1 MAISVMRNATNDSAK
16 YPHSYAPPVSQ
27 RSLRFAIA
35 TATATATATVEISI
49 APVVSQFE
57 HI

>member
-1 MAISVMRNATNDSAK
+1 VAISVMRNATNDSAK

-35 TATATATATVEISI
+35 TATATATVEISI

>member
-35 TATATATATVEISI
+35 TATVEISI

>member
-1 MAISVMRNATNDSAK
+1 VAISVMRNATNDSAK

-35 TATATATATVEISI
+35 TVEISI